1 MLDEKKS
8 IEIPPQIEKEEAGA
22 EIKKESIDNIEEEE
36 HIEKTYDI
44 EGLLI
49 GGAIGLAVGIII
61 SFNVI
66 FAMQIGM
73 FLGLIV
79 GTRKKKTNK

>member
-1 MLDEKKS
+1 MSEEKQP
-8 IEIPPQIEKEEAGA
+8 IEMPPQIKKEEGGA
-22 EIKKESIDNIEEEE
+22 EKESIDNIKKEET
-36 HIEKTYDI
+36 IEKTYYI

-49 GGAIGLAVGIII
+49 GGAIGLAIGIAI

-66 FAMQIGM
+66 FAIEIGM

-79 GTRKKKTNK
+79 GTRKKKKSK